1 MQTNDPSDVC
11 GDAFAVRASVDIEAA
26 NYSTPFADD
35 VVDSLVVSI
44 FSLIWGNARR
54 GDRWTEMHGES
65 KIISFIF
72 IS

>member
-35 VVDSLVVSI
+35 AVDSLVVSGFDPSCDHLTAELFKKPHI
-44 FSLIWGNARR
+44 G
-54 GDRWTEMHGES
+54 
-65 KIISFIF
+65 
-72 IS
+72 